1 MKAIFLS
8 ISAITA
14 ILAGLL
20 ALSGLYLV
28 FWGDLAFIQIALA
41 LIGVGSVSGL
51 LCVAALLA
59 AILSKMAGKI

>member
-1 MKAIFLS
+1 MKAILS
-8 ISAITA
+8 ISIIAA
-14 ILAGLL
+14 ILAALL
-20 ALSGLYLV
+20 GLSGLYLV